1 MSFGGTYYHR
11 VDPQGRVAVPSR
23 FRSAFKGGLAATK
36 GYEPCIAVFT
46 PAGWESFSERI
57 SANSYNQ
64 VRGRRLRRM
73 AFGGVF
79 YLELDRQG
87 RALLPAPLRLYAG
100 ITDEVVI
107 VGANEYMELWNTQR
121 WDQEMV
127 VVEESAWH
135 IAETSEEQR

>member
-1 MSFGGTYYHR
+1 
-11 VDPQGRVAVPSR
+11 
-23 FRSAFKGGLAATK
+23 
-36 GYEPCIAVFT
+36 
-46 PAGWESFSERI
+46 
-57 SANSYNQ
+57 
-64 VRGRRLRRM
+64 M

-79 YLELDRQG
+79 YLELDQQG

-100 ITDEVVI
+100 ITDEVVV
-107 VGANEYMELWNTQR
+107 VGANEYLELWNTQR